1 MVPPSGYYTVNL
13 VIKSGDCQPPS
24 FVQNI
29 YIFDVTADFSITD
42 TENNEILGGLCSPFE
57 AMLVSNSI
65 NDDFRYWFVDNH
77 PIGSGLSTE
86 THNFV
91 NNQSY
96 DTSGEITLI
105 VEDIHGCLDTIKKSI
120 DVYALPV
127 IEITQ
132 DTIICKGDEIKLYSA
147 GGVSYLWSPDVNISD
162 VNSQS
167 PSVKPE
173 EDIIY
178 YLEVRNSHD
187 CLSIDS
193 VSILVIQDFLVN
205 FTPVYDSIIIGDT
218 TRIVLEATQDSLI
231 YTWTPS
237 TNISCTNCPEPEFYP
252 LKIQDTDL

>member
-1 MVPPSGYYTVNL
+1 MT
-13 VIKSGDCQPPS
+13 
-24 FVQNI
+24 
-29 YIFDVTADFSITD
+29 
-42 TENNEILGGLCSPFE
+42 ILDIGL
-57 AMLVSNSI
+57 LTTI
-65 NDDFRYWFVDNH
+65 NR
-77 PIGSGLSTE
+77 IGLSTE

-193 VSILVIQDFLVN
+193 VSILVIQDF
-205 FTPVYDSIIIGDT
+205 
-218 TRIVLEATQDSLI
+218 
-231 YTWTPS
+231 
-237 TNISCTNCPEPEFYP
+237 
-252 LKIQDTDL
+252 